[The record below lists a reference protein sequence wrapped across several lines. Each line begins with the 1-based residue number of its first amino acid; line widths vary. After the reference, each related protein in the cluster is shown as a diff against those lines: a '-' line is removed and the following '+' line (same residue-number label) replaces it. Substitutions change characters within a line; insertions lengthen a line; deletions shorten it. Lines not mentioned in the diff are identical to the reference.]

1 MGAGQRLEMA
11 HRRGNTWAAT
21 EQPGAFPA
29 AQVKLASGQE
39 SVRAQAFALVKW
51 ILSLVSNWGK
61 GDGRRLD
68 WGQVSGRGLLIPQAS
83 LVVQW

>member
-1 MGAGQRLEMA
+1 MA
-11 HRRGNTWAAT
+11 HRKGNTRAAT
-21 EQPGAFPA
+21 EQPGPFPA
-29 AQVKLASGQE
+29 AQLKLPSGQK
-39 SVRAQAFALVKW
+39 SVREQAFMLIKW
-51 ILSLVSNWGK
+51 ILSLASNWGK